1 MSQES
6 ILSPLTEKLDNGV
19 FRTVLPSGTV
29 VLSEHME
36 SIRSITIG
44 FWFRQGRVHEAE
56 TELGASHL
64 LEHMVFKGTAR
75 RSPRELAWAIE
86 RLGGTLDAYTTHE
99 ATAYHARIPAE
110 ELNVALDVLTDL
122 TFYPLLRES
131 DLRLEREVV
140 LEEIA
145 ATEDVPAE
153 VAFEKHA
160 RFLYDGHPYGEP
172 IIGTRESVTALSA
185 ENLSAVHRKVY
196 QPGNL
201 VVAAAGNIEHVALVD
216 SLQALLPEGETPVSE
231 KPVEVPTG
239 SIGVRRVE
247 QGGGRQI
254 HIVTGGLST
263 SYKDPLR
270 YALLVTST
278 ALGEGMSSR
287 LFQRIR
293 EELGLSYTVYSFHG
307 FFSEIGHVGA
317 YVATRP
323 ESAAA
328 AHNALFSELATIA
341 VDGITIEEL
350 EDTRTQLKGQ
360 ILISLESPGARM
372 NRLAGVALYDQPYRT
387 LDEVASRIDM
397 VSLDQCKEAACY
409 FDPTRLATLEL
420 APE

>member
-1 MSQES
+1 
-6 ILSPLTEKLDNGV
+6 
-19 FRTVLPSGTV
+19 
-29 VLSEHME
+29 ME

-44 FWFRQGRVHEAE
+44 FWFRQGRVHEAG

-75 RSPRELAWAIE
+75 RSSRELAWAVE

-110 ELNVALDVLTDL
+110 GLNIALDVLTDL

-145 ATEDVPAE
+145 ATEDVPVE

-160 RFLYDGHPYGEP
+160 CFLYDGHPYGEP
-172 IIGTRESVTALSA
+172 IIGTRDSVTALSA
-185 ENLSAVHRKVY
+185 ESLSGVHRHAY

-201 VVAAAGNIEHVALVD
+201 VVAAAGNIEHLALVD
-216 SLQALLPEGETPVSE
+216 SLRTLLPEGEPPVTEESA
-231 KPVEVPTG
+231 EVPVG
-239 SIGVRRVE
+239 AIGVRRVE

-278 ALGEGMSSR
+278 TLGEGMSSR
-287 LFQRIR
+287 LFQRVR

-307 FFSEIGHVGA
+307 FFSKIGHVGA

-323 ESAAA
+323 ESAPAA
-328 AHNALFSELATIA
+328 RDALFSELASIA
-341 VDGITIEEL
+341 AAGITIKEL
-350 EDTRTQLKGQ
+350 ENTTAQLKGQ
-360 ILISLESPGARM
+360 ILISLESPVARM
-372 NRLAGVALYDQPYRT
+372 NRLAGVALYGHPYRT
-387 LDEVASRIDM
+387 LDEMASRIDT
-397 VSLDQCKEAACY
+397 VSLDQCEEAARF

-420 APE
+420 APKH